1 MHHHLCALHVHRFTM
16 VKKLKTSSVSFFT
29 VDVCRQFVTH
39 FWPQNEVGG
48 VIYHNLY
55 GCAWVAPIPRKQ
67 SYNWIKHERLVV
79 YKTYPNQM
87 KYKSIRFFFFFFKI
101 IVLHISMSC
110 LRWVRPG
117 LVGLMLRTKL
127 YSISFFS

>member
-29 VDVCRQFVTH
+29 VDLCRQFVTH

-67 SYNWIKHERLVV
+67 SYNWIKHDRLVV

-87 KYKSIRFFFFFFKI
+87 KYKSIRFFLNCI
-101 IVLHISMSC
+101 TYINAMSKMSQA
-110 LRWVRPG
+110 RPG
-117 LVGLMLRTKL
+117 WVNAKNKL
-127 YSISFFS
+127 YSISYFS